1 MINSTFSPDEVLS
14 GITDRVRQVRREN
27 GLSQKEFAQACAIPE
42 RTYKRIEAGK
52 CDSLINLV
60 KIICYLDRQASFNL
74 FFLDNGLP
82 NVPRTAPQ
90 KALELERKRK
100 VGGK

>member
-1 MINSTFSPDEVLS
+1 MINSTFSPGDVLS
-14 GITDRVRQVRREN
+14 GLTDRVRQVRRES

-52 CDSLINLV
+52 CDSLTNLV

-74 FFLDNGLP
+74 FFLDEKLP
-82 NVPRTAPQ
+82 NVPRSAPQ
-90 KALELERKRK
+90 RALALEKRRVADK
-100 VGGK
+100 